1 MEPAE
6 REDCEGSFLSRLC
19 WHIFGEYPP
28 QPGGVSDYTSL
39 VAAGLAE
46 HGDEVH
52 VWCGSSSNADSQPKF
67 PGVVVH
73 RDLGEVSPSDLRR
86 VGEQLDRFPAPRRI
100 LVQWVP
106 HAYGRRAMN
115 VGFCRWLLHRASR
128 SGDTVEIMAH
138 ECFLRFGR
146 TWKQTAAAAVQ
157 RWMTILLMRAVERV
171 WISIPEWEDLFRPYT
186 LGRKVVFE
194 QLPIPSNIPVLH
206 NPEAVESI
214 RRRYAPGGEILMGH
228 FGTHGR
234 PITSILEP
242 ILTTLGEEPTG
253 QSILLIGVGS
263 EEFRAELTNRK
274 PALEPLV
281 HATGA
286 LSAADLSAHLAAC
299 DLIIQPYPDGVSSR
313 RGSLMAALAHGRP
326 IVSTYGELSAPFW
339 KESGVLAL
347 APVGDVAPFVK
358 LVRELSRDASARERM
373 GRAAKKFY
381 DERFAL
387 SHTVRSIRGAAMQ
400 EYSECAS

>member
-1 MEPAE
+1 M
-6 REDCEGSFLSRLC
+6 
-19 WHIFGEYPP
+19 
-28 QPGGVSDYTSL
+28 
-39 VAAGLAE
+39 
-46 HGDEVH
+46 
-52 VWCGSSSNADSQPKF
+52 
-67 PGVVVH
+67 H
-73 RDLGEVSPSDLRR
+73 RDLGAVSPADLRR

-106 HAYGRRAMN
+106 HAYGRRALN
-115 VGFCRWLLHRASR
+115 VGFCSWLLHRASR

-146 TWKQTAAAAVQ
+146 TWKQTLAAAIQ
-157 RWMTILLMRAVERV
+157 RWMTVLLMRAVERV
-171 WISIPEWEDLFRPYT
+171 WISIPEWEELLRPYT

-206 NPEAVESI
+206 NAEAVESI
-214 RRRYAPGGEILMGH
+214 RRRYASGGEILMGH

-242 ILTTLGEEPTG
+242 ILASLGEEPAG

-263 EEFRAELTNRK
+263 QEFREELIKRA
-274 PALEPLV
+274 PLLEPLI

-299 DLIIQPYPDGVSSR
+299 DLILQPYPDGVSSR

-326 IVSTYGELSAPFW
+326 IVSTYGELSASFW

-347 APVGDVAPFVK
+347 APVGDVATFVK
-358 LVRELSRDASARERM
+358 LVRELSRDAGARERI
-373 GRAAKKFY
+373 GRAAKKLY
-381 DERFAL
+381 DERFDL
-387 SHTVRSIRGAAMQ
+387 SHTVRSIRGAAKL
-400 EYSECAS
+400 EGAACAS